1 MRRGVSLAL
10 AAALFLSGCGALPR
24 PREMG
29 DMALLRVM
37 GVDRGEGGP
46 AMSAATGPQPPE
58 QPARLWRGEGSSL
71 SAAAQAI
78 QSRSD
83 RYVFFG
89 YVDQLLLGEDQSR
102 RGVEDI
108 FAYVARDTQLSLA
121 ARLWVVQDGDAHGAL
136 EAGGDQGVESRLATL
151 AADGEMGLSIRPRRV
166 GEVYA
171 QLLEQGCSYAP
182 ALTVGEAELTAAG
195 YAVFAGEHLA
205 GFLEGESARGLELLL
220 GCPMAEVVEVPLP
233 DSRAAVRITGA
244 KTISRF
250 GGPDGEIKLTC
261 RVTAELAEGDGP
273 LSEAERETVCRHLE
287 TLAERE
293 LASALEQLRAWKAD
307 CAGLGP
313 RAALS
318 DPGLWSKLEPDWP
331 EVFSRLEPEL
341 IVQADLPGG

>member
-10 AAALFLSGCGALPR
+10 AAALLLSGCGALPR

-46 AMSAATGPQPPE
+46 AMSAATGPQAPE
-58 QPARLWRGEGSSL
+58 QPARLWQGEGTSL

-108 FAYVARDTQLSLA
+108 FAYVARDAQLSLA
-121 ARLWVVQDGDAHGAL
+121 ARLWIIQDGEAHGAL

-171 QLLEQGCSYAP
+171 QLLEQGC
-182 ALTVGEAELTAAG
+182 
-195 YAVFAGEHLA
+195 H
-205 GFLEGESARGLELLL
+205 
-220 GCPMAEVVEVPLP
+220 
-233 DSRAAVRITGA
+233 
-244 KTISRF
+244 
-250 GGPDGEIKLTC
+250 
-261 RVTAELAEGDGP
+261 
-273 LSEAERETVCRHLE
+273 
-287 TLAERE
+287 
-293 LASALEQLRAWKAD
+293 
-307 CAGLGP
+307 
-313 RAALS
+313 
-318 DPGLWSKLEPDWP
+318 
-331 EVFSRLEPEL
+331 
-341 IVQADLPGG
+341 QADE

>member
-10 AAALFLSGCGALPR
+10 AAALLLSGCGALPR

-46 AMSAATGPQPPE
+46 AMSAATGPQAPE
-58 QPARLWRGEGSSL
+58 QPARLWQGEGTSL

-102 RGVEDI
+102 
-108 FAYVARDTQLSLA
+108 
-121 ARLWVVQDGDAHGAL
+121 
-136 EAGGDQGVESRLATL
+136 LATL

-171 QLLEQGCSYAP
+171 QLLERGCSYAP